1 MEESGNS
8 ALRIAGGVIITVLVI
23 TLAFGIYTLAKGTS
37 TSAKQQI
44 NRLSGQMSESIYT
57 QYEGVEVSGS
67 EVINIIKQFDK
78 DDVVVE
84 VVIGS
89 ATADYGG
96 SSGTGTLSD
105 ATDRSSTNYI
115 NPNSMFLGSIERSDD
130 TDAIQK
136 LVFTKQ

>member
-84 VVIGS
+84 VVIGT

-96 SSGTGTLSD
+96 ASTGTISD
-105 ATDRSSTNYI
+105 ATDRSSSNYI
-115 NPNSMFLGSIERSDD
+115 NPNSMFLGSIVRSTD

>member
-96 SSGTGTLSD
+96 TSTGTISD
-105 ATDRSSTNYI
+105 ATDRSSSNYI
-115 NPNSMFLGSIERSDD
+115 NPNSMFLGSIVRSAD

>member
-96 SSGTGTLSD
+96 TSTGTISD
-105 ATDRSSTNYI
+105 ATNRSSANYI
-115 NPNSMFLGSIERSDD
+115 NPNSMFLGSIVRSAD

>member
-84 VVIGS
+84 VVIGT

-96 SSGTGTLSD
+96 TSTGTISD
-105 ATDRSSTNYI
+105 ATDRSRRGK
-115 NPNSMFLGSIERSDD
+115 PLPKRG
-130 TDAIQK
+130 
-136 LVFTKQ
+136 